1 VGPLPGY
8 MMQRKRGEVVSARLA
23 TDGLKILGVD
33 NGSLRVLAWRAE
45 NKANIETR
53 VDLLTGKE
61 IP

>member
-1 VGPLPGY
+1 
-8 MMQRKRGEVVSARLA
+8 MMQRNGVKWVSARLA

-33 NGSLRVLAWRAE
+33 NGSFRVLAWRAE